1 LDVDE
6 VGKLLFGRPCR
17 LALALWIVRHDKPRF
32 YQSEP
37 PREVILQGDLAK
49 ELTRLVR
56 LGMLEE
62 ERRDDA
68 RRVYYDRT
76 DSPLWNIIQAAA
88 DVLDPGDIQTES
100 HLHIFNFLSAPR
112 SAARLVPLRIWGR
125 SPPSARR
132 RSVGTPRR
140 EAC

>member
-1 LDVDE
+1 MEPGDTPLDVDE

-37 PREVILQGDLAK
+37 PREVILQSDLAK

-88 DVLDPGDIQTES
+88 DVLDP
-100 HLHIFNFLSAPR
+100 R
-112 SAARLVPLRIWGR
+112 
-125 SPPSARR
+125 
-132 RSVGTPRR
+132 
-140 EAC
+140 